1 MEKIKILK
9 ELINDCKKNTDPI
22 SAIKTLYQKICTVCN
37 IDKLSII
44 SYNNK
49 LNEYIKVSEYS
60 LIHGFV
66 NMYSKKEDW
75 DIIEYINFE
84 NFKNNKFIKNN
95 YDFIYTPEQQNFK
108 NLLGESNFIYTTD
121 YSEIKKELED
131 VGFKTSNKTN
141 KTEICVHLSQWS
153 EIFFTY
159 YVFEKNDNLTKL
171 SSSELDFIN
180 IVFDIIDL
188 KLKEMID
195 FVKSQR
201 EIATRDSINVLL
213 SQKFA
218 MAIIDENSNK
228 FLYFTELFSKK
239 FPNVEINQTTDNLM
253 AELEKNNIKLEKT
266 IPFKLSN
273 NKLAYMVWVEYS
285 SDNIKTDIL
294 TEALLLQG
302 FEEYYN
308 NFIKTNNFNYIL
320 CSIDIDKF
328 KYINSMFGYSV
339 GDNVLKNISNV
350 IRNFINPNE
359 NFCRIG
365 EDKFCIFL
373 VYNNEAEIHIKLTKL
388 SKLFENMR
396 DEHFSD
402 AKITVVNGVTF
413 VNKELEFNTLLD
425 QATTARKRTK
435 GSHKNKFSYYD
446 SELDLKL
453 QKEIELEE
461 QVPRAI
467 ANDEFIVY
475 FQPKFN
481 LNTKEIY
488 GAEALV
494 RWQSPTGMIFPD
506 QFIPLFEKNGFI
518 ITLDFIVYEKVM
530 IYIEQCLNQNLIVYP
545 ISVNVSR
552 NHIKDKNFINKFMSL
567 IDKHNIPLEYLEL
580 EVTESMFVEDRAEL
594 KDFINKIKE
603 QNLKV
608 SIDDF
613 GTAYSSLQTLTD
625 VNIDILKIDKVF
637 LDNIINSKDNLSSKD
652 EILIK
657 NIINLAKEL
666 DFTGLCEGVE
676 TDEQIEFLKSLGCDL
691 GQGYAF
697 AKPMPVQDYHNA
709 YINIKN

>member
-1 MEKIKILK
+1 LNKDNFMHTKEYNKNENIQKILEGVGFENLDDLGKDGEKGEK
-9 ELINDCKKNTDPI
+9 ELCI
-22 SAIKTLYQKICTVCN
+22 
-37 IDKLSII
+37 
-44 SYNNK
+44 
-49 LNEYIKVSEYS
+49 
-60 LIHGFV
+60 
-66 NMYSKKEDW
+66 
-75 DIIEYINFE
+75 
-84 NFKNNKFIKNN
+84 
-95 YDFIYTPEQQNFK
+95 
-108 NLLGESNFIYTTD
+108 
-121 YSEIKKELED
+121 
-131 VGFKTSNKTN
+131 
-141 KTEICVHLSQWS
+141 HLSEWND
-153 EIFFTY
+153 IFFTY
-159 YVFEKNDNLTKL
+159 CVFEKNDNIVKL
-171 SSSELDFIN
+171 SEDEVLFIS
-180 IVFDIIDL
+180 ILLEVIDL
-188 KLKEMID
+188 RVKEILD
-195 FVKSQR
+195 LIKSQQ

-218 MAIIDENSNK
+218 MAIIDDNTNK
-228 FLYFTELFSKK
+228 ILYFTELFSKK
-239 FPNVEINQTTDNLM
+239 FPNAKLNQLADEVINEDPECNKLKLDKTICFNLSRNRQAYM
-253 AELEKNNIKLEKT
+253 IWVDYINEGIKL
-266 IPFKLSN
+266 
-273 NKLAYMVWVEYS
+273 
-285 SDNIKTDIL
+285 DNL
-294 TEALLLQG
+294 TEAMLLQS
-302 FEEYYN
+302 FEDYYI
-308 NFIKTNNFNYIL
+308 NFVKNNNFNYIL

-339 GDNVLKNISNV
+339 GDKVLKNISNV
-350 IRNFINPNE
+350 LRNFVNSNE

-365 EDKFCIFL
+365 EDKFCAFL
-373 VYNNEAEIHIKLTKL
+373 VYNNEAEIHIKLTRL
-388 SKLFENMR
+388 SNLFENMR
-396 DEHFSD
+396 DEHFPE

-413 VNKELEFNTLLD
+413 VDKELPFNTLLD

-461 QVPRAI
+461 QVPRAV
-467 ANDEFIVY
+467 ANNEFIVY

-481 LNTKEIY
+481 LNTKHIC

-494 RWQSPTGMIFPD
+494 RWQSPSGMIFPD

-530 IYIEQCLNQNLIVYP
+530 IYINKCLSQDLKVYP

-552 NHIKDKNFINKFMSL
+552 NHIKDKNFINKFMDL
-567 IDKHNIPLEYLEL
+567 ISKYDIPLEYLEL

-594 KDFINKIKE
+594 KDFINKIKD

-637 LDNIINSKDNLSSKD
+637 LDNIINSKDTLSSKD

-697 AKPMPVQDYHNA
+697 AKPMPVDDYHKE
-709 YINIKN
+709 YINADKTLN